1 MKTLKVL
8 GRILSIAITVIL
20 GLLLVSN
27 LYSIAAR
34 LVTKELQPDV
44 FGFSTAV
51 VISGSMSGSIEV
63 NDMVVI
69 RRQNGY
75 EIGDVV
81 TFETDGSLVTH
92 RIIDRTE
99 RGFTTRGDANN
110 SPDLEPVQQEQIVG
124 RVVLVIPKIGKAI
137 EFMRTPLGMTC
148 LVLVG
153 VALVEVP
160 VLIRRRSE
168 ESGGMAD
175 DEKERKAD

>member
-20 GLLLVSN
+20 GLLLAFN
-27 LYSIAAR
+27 LYTIVAR
-34 LVTKELQPDV
+34 FITKELQPDV

-51 VISGSMSGSIEV
+51 VISGSMSDSIEV

-69 RRQNGY
+69 HRQEGY

-92 RIIDRTE
+92 RIIDRTD
-99 RGFTTRGDANN
+99 RGFVTKGDANN
-110 SPDLEPVQQEQIVG
+110 SPDLDPVQQEQIVG
-124 RVVLVIPKIGKAI
+124 RVILVVPKIGKAI

-153 VALVEVP
+153 FALIEIPALV
-160 VLIRRRSE
+160 RRKTE
-168 ESGGMAD
+168 ETGGES
-175 DEKERKAD
+175 DEEQTS